1 MPIESSTAYAEKL
14 ECARNGLG
22 PGTAE
27 DHTDGP
33 SHDLQIE
40 PQAPIVDVGG
50 VERNVL
56 IERRVSAG
64 LHLPQAS
71 DSGENFKA
79 AQMPQFV

>member
-1 MPIESSTAYAEKL
+1 MQQDWSAT
-14 ECARNGLG
+14 RNGLG

-27 DHTDGP
+27 DDADGA
-33 SHDLQIE
+33 SHDLEIE

-56 IERRVSAG
+56 IERGVLAG

-71 DSGENFKA
+71 DAGQNFQA
-79 AQMPQFV
+79 AQMPQFI